1 MRRAARVALWCA
13 SLAVIPVIACGQS
26 IERRAADAGAG
37 MVQFH
42 FAARSGV
49 CGDGRG
55 FYRASEDGYYST
67 MSLGSDGESCG
78 AGPVRVVLVRAGG
91 EIVRIETYAG
101 PLFADPDGG
110 KDLGPVG
117 TREAAS
123 YLLGLAGTL
132 DGRPA
137 REAITPAM
145 LADSAVVTPQLMQL
159 ARDQSRS
166 RDVRSS
172 AIGWLA
178 RRRSESGGV
187 GSDAAVRALEGIV
200 RDQRESESIR
210 RSALSMIGNLD
221 RGEGIPL
228 LIGFAG
234 ESDTWIA
241 RTAIS
246 SLANSGDPRA
256 RQFLRDALRQK
267 DLAAE
272 NRTTVIR
279 GVGNEYATA
288 ADMKLLRDLYPQ
300 VDSDQDRNAIISAV
314 GSAGGSVNT
323 DWLLDIARS
332 STESVARRRQAVS
345 ALSRS
350 GDPRVTE
357 ALKSLV
363 NRTSQ

>member
-1 MRRAARVALWCA
+1 MRVALTCA
-13 SLAVIPVIACGQS
+13 SMAMIPAIAAGQA
-26 IERRAADAGAG
+26 IDRRIADAGSG
-37 MVQFH
+37 TVQFH
-42 FAARSGV
+42 FAAREGV

-55 FYRASEDGYYST
+55 SYRAAEPGYYTSFNSGMDDAT
-67 MSLGSDGESCG
+67 C
-78 AGPVRVVLVRAGG
+78 AVGPVRVVLVRAGG

-101 PLFADPDGG
+101 PLAADPDGG
-110 KDLGPVG
+110 KDLGQVAA
-117 TREAAS
+117 RDAAS

-159 ARDQSRS
+159 ARDQARS
-166 RDVRSS
+166 RDVRAS

-178 RRRSESGGV
+178 RRRGEPGGV
-187 GSDAAVRALEGIV
+187 GADAAVHALDGIV
-200 RDQRESESIR
+200 RDQGESESIR
-210 RSALSMIGNLD
+210 RNALSMIGNLD

-234 ESDTWIA
+234 ESDAWIA

-256 RQFLRDALRQK
+256 RQFLRDALQRK
-267 DLAAE
+267 DLAPDS
-272 NRTTVIR
+272 RTTVIR

-288 ADMKLLRDLYPQ
+288 ADIKQLRDLYPR

-332 STESVARRRQAVS
+332 STETVARRRQAVS